1 MNSTILVPLKAL
13 LGFSILLLITRFVG
27 KKQLGQL
34 TYLTYITGIS
44 IGNMA
49 GDMVVYR
56 NVKVMDAVVGL
67 VSWSLFVFIF
77 EYISLKSSKVRA
89 IVDGEP
95 TIVIKKGRIIE
106 ESLDSLKLNIGD
118 LKMLLRNKNVFSI
131 REVDYA
137 ILEPNGQ
144 LSVLKKPEE
153 ELVNKRDMKIPV
165 NIRKFVPLSV
175 ILDGKIV
182 EKNMKEFELSEE
194 WLQCQLRVLGIDSVE
209 NVIYAELQ
217 SDGSLYVNEMMQS

>member
-1 MNSTILVPLKAL
+1 MESIIIVPLKAL

-67 VSWSLFVFIF
+67 VSWSIFVFIF
-77 EYISLKSSKVRA
+77 EYISLKSSRVRI

-95 TIVIKKGRIIE
+95 TIVIKKGKIVE
-106 ESLDSLKLNIGD
+106 KSLDSLKLTIDD
-118 LKMLLRNKNVFSI
+118 LNMLLRNKNVFSI
-131 REVDYA
+131 KEVDYA
-137 ILEPNGQ
+137 ILESNGQ
-144 LSVLKKPEE
+144 LSVLKNPEN
-153 ELVNKRDMKIPV
+153 ELVTKKDMRVPII
-165 NIRKFVPLSV
+165 IRKFMPIAL

-182 EKNMKEFELSEE
+182 KRNMSEFDLSEE
-194 WLQCQLRVLGIDSVE
+194 WLLCQLRLLGIDSTE

-217 SDGSLYVNEMMQS
+217 SNGSLYVNKRGVV

>member
-1 MNSTILVPLKAL
+1 MDSIVIVPLKAL

-56 NVKVMDAVVGL
+56 NVKVMDAVIGL
-67 VSWSLFVFIF
+67 VSWSFFVFLF
-77 EYISLKSSKVRA
+77 EYISLKSSKVRV

-95 TIVIKKGRIIE
+95 TIVIKKGKIIQ
-106 ESLDSLKLNIGD
+106 ESLSHLKLNISD
-118 LKMLLRNKNVFSI
+118 LKMLLRNNNVFSI
-131 REVDYA
+131 KEVDYA

-144 LSVLKKPEE
+144 LSVLKRPHEE
-153 ELVNKRDMKIPV
+153 VVTKKDMNIPLT
-165 NIRKFVPLSV
+165 IRKFMPVAV
-175 ILDGKIV
+175 ILDGAIV
-182 EKNMKEFELSEE
+182 KRNMKEFDLSEE
-194 WLQCQLRVLGIDSVE
+194 WLKCQLRLMGIDSIDS
-209 NVIYAELQ
+209 VIYAELQ
-217 SDGSLYVNEMMQS
+217 SDGSLYVDER